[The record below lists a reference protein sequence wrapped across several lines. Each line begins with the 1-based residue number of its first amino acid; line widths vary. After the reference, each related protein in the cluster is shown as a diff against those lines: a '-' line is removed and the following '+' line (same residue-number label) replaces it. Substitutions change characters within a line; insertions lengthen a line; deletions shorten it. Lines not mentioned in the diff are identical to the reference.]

1 MSEIQWQNIK
11 AFNEAYKWIMN
22 KLATHFYLNHESWKI
37 WNFWFSYLPPRRLLA
52 LFALLPILLL
62 PPRVGRFTN
71 IDILTWM
78 ISPYSLQLFCASCS
92 VRFSIPTVDVD
103 GDDEFRWRSL
113 FKDNNALNVI
123 KILFRFCSKFWI
135 GANHANIKMNK
146 P

>member
-1 MSEIQWQNIK
+1 MK
-11 AFNEAYKWIMN
+11 NEQKLAKNRIESWIMKN
-22 KLATHFYLNHESWKI
+22 L
-37 WNFWFSYLPPRRLLA
+37 NFWISYLPPRRLLA

-92 VRFSIPTVDVD
+92 VRFSMPTVDVD

-113 FKDNNALNVI
+113 FKDKNAKCTHKVI
-123 KILFRFCSKFWI
+123 KIILILFTILNPRQSHEYYKQQTLV
-135 GANHANIKMNK
+135 
-146 P
+146 